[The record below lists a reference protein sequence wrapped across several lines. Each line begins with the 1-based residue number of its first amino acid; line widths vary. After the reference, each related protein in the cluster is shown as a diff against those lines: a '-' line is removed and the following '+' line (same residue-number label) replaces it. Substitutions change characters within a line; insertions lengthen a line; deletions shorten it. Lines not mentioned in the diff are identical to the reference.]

1 MVFLNR
7 IYTRG
12 GDDGKTGIIGDIR
25 LSKSHALI
33 DAIGEIDETNAAI
46 GVALAKITDP
56 FCQDR
61 LGLIQND
68 LFDLGADL
76 ATPFENK
83 ISSSLRITAS
93 QVERLELEIDR
104 INQDLPALKSFI
116 LPQGQGGIAELHL
129 ARAIARRAERALI
142 RLNDSDITIN
152 AGIRCY
158 VNRLSDYLF
167 VMARWLGQKLE
178 QEQLWEPR
186 KGNS

>member
-25 LSKSHALI
+25 LSKSHTLI

-46 GVALAKITDP
+46 GVALARISDS
-56 FCQDR
+56 FCQER
-61 LGLIQND
+61 LDIIQHD

-93 QVERLELEIDR
+93 QVERLEREIDEM
-104 INQDLPALKSFI
+104 NKELPALKSFI
-116 LPQGQGGIAELHL
+116 LPQGKGGIAELHL
-129 ARAIARRAERALI
+129 ARATARRAERALI
-142 RLNDSDITIN
+142 RLNDSNIAIN
-152 AGIRCY
+152 AGIRSY

-167 VMARWLGQKLE
+167 VMARWLGKKLD

-186 KGNS
+186 KGHS